1 MKYYHVNDFINQRK
15 TQKRIVLQ
23 VFFNLGNQAM
33 TIKSLT
39 NEH

>member
-1 MKYYHVNDFINQRK
+1 MISSIKEKHKRETFHKYYPE
-15 TQKRIVLQ
+15 
-23 VFFNLGNQAM
+23 FNLGNQAM